1 MKRKAL
7 LGISGLVLIAI
18 TVLVLVTSAFTVH
31 QTKTAIV
38 FQFGSPR
45 AVITDPGLQWK
56 LPWRSV
62 RYFEARV
69 LTLDTPEEEILDKN
83 SNRLVVDLFSRY
95 RISNPLKFFQTLQ
108 DQRAAESK
116 LAPIIID
123 SMRGVFAEF
132 SLEAVLSDQRP
143 LIMKRILDTAN
154 AQAQPLGVAFVDLRV
169 RRADLPEANAQAIY
183 ESMNAERT
191 RDANQL
197 RAEGEEAKR
206 AVVAGAQREVVEIK
220 ANARK
225 LAQEFRGQ
233 GDADA
238 IRIYAEAFG
247 RDPEFYAFY
256 RSMEAYRNA
265 LGGDGTTFVLSPE
278 SDFFRFFGD
287 MTGQAKKQK

>member
-1 MKRKAL
+1 MNRKL
-7 LGISGLVLIAI
+7 LFGVSGLVLIAI
-18 TVLVLVTSAFTVH
+18 TVLVLITSAYSVH

-38 FQFGSPR
+38 FQFGNPR
-45 AVITDPGLQWK
+45 AVITDPGLHWK

-62 RYFEARV
+62 SYFEARV
-69 LTLDTPEEEILDKN
+69 LTLDTAEEEILDKN

-95 RISNPLKFFQTLQ
+95 RISDPLKFFQTLQ
-108 DQRAAESK
+108 NQRAAANK
-116 LAPIIID
+116 LSPIIID
-123 SMRGVFAEF
+123 SMRGVFAEY
-132 SLEAVLSDQRP
+132 SLEAVLSEQRAQ
-143 LIMKRILDTAN
+143 IMKRILDTAN
-154 AQAQPLGVAFVDLRV
+154 AQAQPLGVSFVDLRV

-206 AVVAGAQREVVEIK
+206 AIVAGAQREVVEIL
-220 ANARK
+220 ANARQR
-225 LAQEFRGQ
+225 AQEFRGQ

-247 RDPEFYAFY
+247 QDPEFYSFY

-265 LGGDGTTFVLSPE
+265 LSGEGTTFVLSPD
-278 SDFFRFFGD
+278 SDFFRFFGE
-287 MTGQAKKQK
+287 MAGPVK

>member
-1 MKRKAL
+1 MNRKL
-7 LGISGLVLIAI
+7 LFGVSGLVLIAI
-18 TVLVLVTSAFTVH
+18 SVLVLITSAYSVH

-38 FQFGSPR
+38 FQFGNPR
-45 AVITDPGLQWK
+45 AVITDPGLHWK

-62 RYFEARV
+62 SYFEARV
-69 LTLDTPEEEILDKN
+69 LTLDTAEEEILDKN

-95 RISNPLKFFQTLQ
+95 RISDPLKFFQTLQ
-108 DQRAAESK
+108 NQRAAANK
-116 LAPIIID
+116 LSPIIID
-123 SMRGVFAEF
+123 SMRGVFAEY
-132 SLEAVLSDQRP
+132 SLEAVLSEQRAQ
-143 LIMKRILDTAN
+143 IMKRILDTAN
-154 AQAQPLGVAFVDLRV
+154 AQAQPLGVSFVDLRV

-206 AVVAGAQREVVEIK
+206 AIVAGAQREVVEIT
-220 ANARK
+220 ANARQR
-225 LAQEFRGQ
+225 AQEFRGQ

-247 RDPEFYAFY
+247 KDPEFYSFY

-265 LGGDGTTFVLSPE
+265 LGGEGTTFVLSPE
-278 SDFFRFFGD
+278 SDFFRFFGE
-287 MTGQAKKQK
+287 MAGQAK

>member
-1 MKRKAL
+1 MNRKVIF
-7 LGISGLVLIAI
+7 GVSGLVLIAI
-18 TVLVLVTSAFTVH
+18 TVLFLITSAYSVH

-38 FQFGSPR
+38 FQFGNPR
-45 AVITDPGLQWK
+45 AVITDPGLHWK

-62 RYFEARV
+62 SYFEARV
-69 LTLDTPEEEILDKN
+69 LTLDTAEEEILDKN

-95 RISNPLKFFQTLQ
+95 RISDPLKFFQTLQ
-108 DQRAAESK
+108 NQRAAANK
-116 LAPIIID
+116 LSPIIID
-123 SMRGVFAEF
+123 SMRGVFAEY
-132 SLEAVLSDQRP
+132 SLEAVLSEQRAQ
-143 LIMKRILDTAN
+143 IMKRILDTAN
-154 AQAQPLGVAFVDLRV
+154 AQAQPLGVSFVDLRV

-206 AVVAGAQREVVEIK
+206 AIVAGAEREVVEIL
-220 ANARK
+220 ANARQR
-225 LAQEFRGQ
+225 AQEFRGQ

-238 IRIYAEAFG
+238 IRIYADAFG
-247 RDPEFYAFY
+247 QDPEFYSFY

-265 LGGDGTTFVLSPE
+265 LSGEGTTFVLSPD

-287 MTGQAKKQK
+287 MTGPVK

>member
-1 MKRKAL
+1 MNRKL
-7 LGISGLVLIAI
+7 LFGVSGLVLIAI
-18 TVLVLVTSAFTVH
+18 TVLVLITSAYSVH

-38 FQFGSPR
+38 FQFGNPR
-45 AVITDPGLQWK
+45 AVITDPGLHWK

-62 RYFEARV
+62 SYFEARV
-69 LTLDTPEEEILDKN
+69 LTLDTAEEEILDKN

-95 RISNPLKFFQTLQ
+95 RISDPLKFFQTLQ
-108 DQRAAESK
+108 NQRAAANK
-116 LAPIIID
+116 LSPIIID
-123 SMRGVFAEF
+123 SMRGVFAEY
-132 SLEAVLSDQRP
+132 SLEAVLSEQRAQ
-143 LIMKRILDTAN
+143 IMKRILDTAN
-154 AQAQPLGVAFVDLRV
+154 AQAQPLGVSFVDLRV

-206 AVVAGAQREVVEIK
+206 AIVAGAQREVVEIL
-220 ANARK
+220 ANARQR
-225 LAQEFRGQ
+225 AQEFRGQ

-247 RDPEFYAFY
+247 QDREFYSFY

-265 LGGDGTTFVLSPE
+265 LSGEGTTFVLSPD
-278 SDFFRFFGD
+278 SDFFRFFGE
-287 MTGQAKKQK
+287 MAGPVK

>member
-1 MKRKAL
+1 MNRKIL
-7 LGISGLVLIAI
+7 FGISGLVLIAI
-18 TVLVLVTSAFTVH
+18 TVLVLITSAYSVH

-38 FQFGSPR
+38 FQFGNPR
-45 AVITDPGLQWK
+45 AVITDPGLHWK

-62 RYFEARV
+62 SYFEARV
-69 LTLDTPEEEILDKN
+69 LTLDTAEEEILDKN

-95 RISNPLKFFQTLQ
+95 RISDPLKFFQTLQ
-108 DQRAAESK
+108 NQRAAANK
-116 LAPIIID
+116 LSPIIID
-123 SMRGVFAEF
+123 SMRGVFAEY
-132 SLEAVLSDQRP
+132 SLEAVLSEQRAQ
-143 LIMKRILDTAN
+143 IMKRILDTAN
-154 AQAQPLGVAFVDLRV
+154 AQAQPLGVSFVDLRV

-206 AVVAGAQREVVEIK
+206 AIVAGAQREVVEIT
-220 ANARK
+220 ANARQR
-225 LAQEFRGQ
+225 AQEFRGQ

-247 RDPEFYAFY
+247 KDPEFYSFY

-265 LGGDGTTFVLSPE
+265 LGGEGTTFVLSPE
-278 SDFFRFFGD
+278 SDFFRFFGE
-287 MTGQAKKQK
+287 MAGQAK

>member
-1 MKRKAL
+1 MIKPDATSDM
-7 LGISGLVLIAI
+7 IGLVLIAI
-18 TVLVLVTSAFTVH
+18 TVLFLITSAYSVH

-38 FQFGSPR
+38 FQFGNPR
-45 AVITDPGLQWK
+45 AVITDPGLHWK

-62 RYFEARV
+62 SYFEARV
-69 LTLDTPEEEILDKN
+69 LTLDTAEEEILDKN

-95 RISNPLKFFQTLQ
+95 RISDPLKFFQTLQ
-108 DQRAAESK
+108 NQRAAANK
-116 LAPIIID
+116 LSPIIID
-123 SMRGVFAEF
+123 SMRGVFAEY
-132 SLEAVLSDQRP
+132 SLEAVLSEQRAQ
-143 LIMKRILDTAN
+143 IMKRILDTAN
-154 AQAQPLGVAFVDLRV
+154 AQAQPLGVSFVDLRV

-206 AVVAGAQREVVEIK
+206 AIVAGAEREVVEIL
-220 ANARK
+220 ANARQR
-225 LAQEFRGQ
+225 AQEFRGQ

-238 IRIYAEAFG
+238 IRIYADAFG
-247 RDPEFYAFY
+247 QDPEFYSFY

-265 LGGDGTTFVLSPE
+265 LSGEGATFVLSPD

-287 MTGQAKKQK
+287 MTGPLK

>member
-1 MKRKAL
+1 MNRKL
-7 LGISGLVLIAI
+7 LFGVSGLVLIAI
-18 TVLVLVTSAFTVH
+18 TVLLLITSAYSVH

-38 FQFGSPR
+38 FQFGNPR
-45 AVITDPGLQWK
+45 AVITDPGLHWK

-62 RYFEARV
+62 SYFEARV
-69 LTLDTPEEEILDKN
+69 LTLDTAEEEILDKN

-95 RISNPLKFFQTLQ
+95 RISDPLKFFQTLQ
-108 DQRAAESK
+108 NQRAAANK
-116 LAPIIID
+116 LSPIIID
-123 SMRGVFAEF
+123 SMRGVFAEY
-132 SLEAVLSDQRP
+132 SLEAVLSEQRAQ
-143 LIMKRILDTAN
+143 IMKRILDTAN
-154 AQAQPLGVAFVDLRV
+154 AQAQPLGVSFVDLRV

-206 AVVAGAQREVVEIK
+206 AIVAGAEREVVEIL
-220 ANARK
+220 ANARQR
-225 LAQEFRGQ
+225 AQEFRGQ

-238 IRIYAEAFG
+238 IRIYADAFG
-247 RDPEFYAFY
+247 QDAEFYSFY

-265 LGGDGTTFVLSPE
+265 LGGEGTTFVLSPD

-287 MTGQAKKQK
+287 MTGPVK

>member
-1 MKRKAL
+1 MNRKL
-7 LGISGLVLIAI
+7 LFGVSGLVLIAI
-18 TVLVLVTSAFTVH
+18 TVLLLITSAYSVH

-38 FQFGSPR
+38 FQFGNPR
-45 AVITDPGLQWK
+45 AVITDPGLHWK

-62 RYFEARV
+62 SYFEARV
-69 LTLDTPEEEILDKN
+69 LTLDTAEEEILDKN

-95 RISNPLKFFQTLQ
+95 RISDPLKFFQTLQ
-108 DQRAAESK
+108 NQRAAANK
-116 LAPIIID
+116 LSPIIID
-123 SMRGVFAEF
+123 SMRGVFAEY
-132 SLEAVLSDQRP
+132 SLEAVLSEQRAQ
-143 LIMKRILDTAN
+143 IMKRILDTAN
-154 AQAQPLGVAFVDLRV
+154 AQAQPLGVSFVDLRV

-206 AVVAGAQREVVEIK
+206 AIVAGAEREVVEIL
-220 ANARK
+220 ANARQR
-225 LAQEFRGQ
+225 AQEFRGQ

-238 IRIYAEAFG
+238 IRIYADAFG
-247 RDPEFYAFY
+247 QDPEFYSFY

-265 LGGDGTTFVLSPE
+265 LGGEGTTFVLSPD

-287 MTGQAKKQK
+287 MTGPVK

>member
-1 MKRKAL
+1 MNRKIL
-7 LGISGLVLIAI
+7 FGISGLVLIAI
-18 TVLVLVTSAFTVH
+18 TVLALITSAYSVH

-38 FQFGSPR
+38 FQFGNPR
-45 AVITDPGLQWK
+45 AVITDPGLHWK

-62 RYFEARV
+62 SYFEARV
-69 LTLDTPEEEILDKN
+69 LTLDTAEEEILDKN

-95 RISNPLKFFQTLQ
+95 RISDPLKFFQTLQ
-108 DQRAAESK
+108 NQRAAANK

-123 SMRGVFAEF
+123 SMRGVFAEY
-132 SLEAVLSDQRP
+132 SLEAVLSEQRAQ
-143 LIMKRILDTAN
+143 IMKRILDTAN
-154 AQAQPLGVAFVDLRV
+154 AQAQPLGVSFVDLRV

-206 AVVAGAQREVVEIK
+206 AIVAGAQREVVEIT
-220 ANARK
+220 ANARQR
-225 LAQEFRGQ
+225 AQEFRGQ

-247 RDPEFYAFY
+247 KDPEFYSFY
-256 RSMEAYRNA
+256 RSMEAYRKA

-278 SDFFRFFGD
+278 SDFFRFFGE
-287 MTGQAKKQK
+287 MAGQTQ

>member
-1 MKRKAL
+1 MNRKL
-7 LGISGLVLIAI
+7 LFGVSGLVLIAI
-18 TVLVLVTSAFTVH
+18 TVLLLITSAYSVH

-38 FQFGSPR
+38 FQFGNPR
-45 AVITDPGLQWK
+45 AVITDPGLHWK

-62 RYFEARV
+62 SYFEARV
-69 LTLDTPEEEILDKN
+69 LTLDTAEEEILDKN

-95 RISNPLKFFQTLQ
+95 RISDPLKFFQTLQ
-108 DQRAAESK
+108 NQRAAANK
-116 LAPIIID
+116 LSPIIID
-123 SMRGVFAEF
+123 SMRGVFAEY
-132 SLEAVLSDQRP
+132 SLEAVLSEQRAQ
-143 LIMKRILDTAN
+143 IMKRILDTAN
-154 AQAQPLGVAFVDLRV
+154 AQAQPLGVSFVDLRV

-206 AVVAGAQREVVEIK
+206 AIVAGAQREVVEIL
-220 ANARK
+220 ANARQR
-225 LAQEFRGQ
+225 AQEFRGQ

-247 RDPEFYAFY
+247 QDPEFYSFY

-265 LGGDGTTFVLSPE
+265 LGGEGTTFVLSPD

-287 MTGQAKKQK
+287 MTGPVK

>member
-1 MKRKAL
+1 MNRKIL
-7 LGISGLVLIAI
+7 FGISGLVLIAI
-18 TVLVLVTSAFTVH
+18 TVLVLITSAYSVH

-38 FQFGSPR
+38 FQFGNPR
-45 AVITDPGLQWK
+45 AVITDPGLHWK

-62 RYFEARV
+62 SYFEARV
-69 LTLDTPEEEILDKN
+69 LTLDTAEEEILDKN

-95 RISNPLKFFQTLQ
+95 RISDPLKFFQTLQ
-108 DQRAAESK
+108 NQRAAANK
-116 LAPIIID
+116 LSPIIID
-123 SMRGVFAEF
+123 SMRGVFAEY
-132 SLEAVLSDQRP
+132 SLEAVLSEQRAQ
-143 LIMKRILDTAN
+143 IMKRILDTAN
-154 AQAQPLGVAFVDLRV
+154 AQAQPLGVSFVDLRV

-206 AVVAGAQREVVEIK
+206 AIVAGAQREVVEIT
-220 ANARK
+220 ANARQR
-225 LAQEFRGQ
+225 AQEFRGQ

-247 RDPEFYAFY
+247 KDPEFYSFY
-256 RSMEAYRNA
+256 RSMEAYRKA

-278 SDFFRFFGD
+278 SDFFRFFGE
-287 MTGQAKKQK
+287 MAGQTQ

>member
-1 MKRKAL
+1 L
-7 LGISGLVLIAI
+7 
-18 TVLVLVTSAFTVH
+18 H
-31 QTKTAIV
+31 
-38 FQFGSPR
+38 
-45 AVITDPGLQWK
+45 WK

-62 RYFEARV
+62 SDFEARV
-69 LTLDTPEEEILDKN
+69 LTLDTAEEEILDKN

-95 RISNPLKFFQTLQ
+95 QISNPLKFFQTLR
-108 DQRAAESK
+108 DERAAANK
-116 LAPIIID
+116 LSPIIID
-123 SMRGVFAEF
+123 SMRGVFAEV
-132 SLEAVLSDQRP
+132 SLEAVLSDQRSV
-143 LIMKRILDTAN
+143 IMKRILDTAN
-154 AQAQPLGVAFVDLRV
+154 AQAQPLGVAFIDLRV
-169 RRADLPEANAQAIY
+169 RRADLPEANAKAIY

-206 AVVAGAQREVVEIK
+206 AVVAGAQREVVEIT
-220 ANARK
+220 ATARQK
-225 LAQEFRGQ
+225 AQEVRGE

-265 LGGDGTTFVLSPE
+265 LGGEGTTFVLSPD

-287 MTGQAKKQK
+287 LTGRPKQSE

>member
-1 MKRKAL
+1 MNRKL
-7 LGISGLVLIAI
+7 LFGVSGLVLIAI
-18 TVLVLVTSAFTVH
+18 TVLLLITSAYSVH

-38 FQFGSPR
+38 FQFGNPR
-45 AVITDPGLQWK
+45 AVITDPGLHWK

-62 RYFEARV
+62 SYFEARV
-69 LTLDTPEEEILDKN
+69 LTLDTAEEEILDKN

-95 RISNPLKFFQTLQ
+95 RISDPLKFFQTLQ
-108 DQRAAESK
+108 NQRAAANK
-116 LAPIIID
+116 LSPIIID
-123 SMRGVFAEF
+123 SMRGVFAEY
-132 SLEAVLSDQRP
+132 SLEAVLSEQRAQ
-143 LIMKRILDTAN
+143 IMKRILDTAN
-154 AQAQPLGVAFVDLRV
+154 AQAQPLGVSFVDLRV

-206 AVVAGAQREVVEIK
+206 AIVAGAEREVVEIL
-220 ANARK
+220 ANARQR
-225 LAQEFRGQ
+225 AQEFRGQ

-238 IRIYAEAFG
+238 IRIYADAFG
-247 RDPEFYAFY
+247 QDPEFYSFY

-265 LGGDGTTFVLSPE
+265 LSGEGTTFVLSPD

-287 MTGQAKKQK
+287 MTGPVK

>member
-1 MKRKAL
+1 MTRKLL
-7 LGISGLVLIAI
+7 LGVSGLVLIAI
-18 TVLVLVTSAFTVH
+18 TMLVLITSAYSVH

-38 FQFGSPR
+38 FQFGNPR
-45 AVITDPGLQWK
+45 AVITDPGLHWK

-62 RYFEARV
+62 SYFEARV
-69 LTLDTPEEEILDKN
+69 LTLDTAEEEILDKN

-95 RISNPLKFFQTLQ
+95 RISDPLKFFQTLQ
-108 DQRAAESK
+108 NQRAAANK
-116 LAPIIID
+116 LSPIIID
-123 SMRGVFAEF
+123 SMRGVFAEY
-132 SLEAVLSDQRP
+132 SLEAVLSEQRAQ
-143 LIMKRILDTAN
+143 IMKRILDTAN
-154 AQAQPLGVAFVDLRV
+154 AQAQPLGVSFVDLRV

-206 AVVAGAQREVVEIK
+206 AIVAGAQREVVEIT
-220 ANARK
+220 ANARQR
-225 LAQEFRGQ
+225 AQEFRGQ

-247 RDPEFYAFY
+247 KDPEFYSFY

-265 LGGDGTTFVLSPE
+265 LGGEGTTFVLSPE
-278 SDFFRFFGD
+278 SDFFRFFGE
-287 MTGQAKKQK
+287 MAGQAK